1 MIDIFAA
8 LRYSEERQVTF
19 TVFQLEGAARSW
31 WNIIRTKWEREQ
43 TPRTWTSFVREFNA
57 KFFPPLVQEKKED
70 EFIRLRQ
77 GTQSV
82 AEYESQFTRLSKF
95 APELILTE
103 QRRARRF
110 LQGLNVEIQ
119 KDLAVAQIT
128 TFSDAVEKALRSENA
143 RLQVRNFQNRK
154 RGAAGSSSTQGDKST
169 PPKFGRG
176 AGGGRFASPARGAP
190 SRGSQPGRGQQRS
203 ASQGSSATVTRG
215 PCGFCGKLNHTEDD
229 CWRKQNK
236 CLRCGSA
243 EHRFASCPVQAR
255 DVRGTTP
262 TSKATSSQSRVD
274 SAKPKVPARVY
285 SIEQRPV
292 PDSAEVVEGTI
303 PVFHRLART
312 LIDPGATHSFV
323 NPEFMCGIDIN
334 PVTLPYELEVSTPTG
349 DHCLISSKMY
359 TNCEIWVG
367 ERKLLGNLISL
378 AIKGYDV
385 ILGMDW
391 LARYDAQLDCKRKTV
406 EFRIPGEATLR
417 LDVRGSLASSAMI
430 SGIRAR
436 KLLSRGAQGFLT
448 FLINTPADKLK
459 IEDIPLVSEYPDVFP
474 DELVNLPP
482 EREIE
487 FEVNLCPG
495 ASPISKTP
503 YRMAPAELKEL
514 KLQLQDLLERGFIH
528 ESGSP
533 WGAPVLFVKKKDG
546 TLRLCIDYRGL
557 NNVTIKNKY
566 PLPHID
572 ELFDQL
578 QGAEVFSKLD
588 LRQGY
593 YQLLIR
599 KEDVPKTA
607 FNSRYG
613 HYEFAVMPF
622 GLTNAPAAFMD
633 LMHRIFKPYLDRFV
647 VVFIDDI
654 LVYSKTREEH
664 EKHLKE
670 VLQTLREHQLYA
682 KFSKCEFWLERVAFL
697 GHVISKEGIAVDP
710 AKVEAVTEW
719 KRPDNPTEIRNF
731 LGLAGYYRRFIKDF
745 SKLASPLTDLTKK
758 GGRFLWSDKC
768 ETSFQELKRRLTMA
782 PILALPNGPDGFTV
796 YTDASKE
803 GLGCVL
809 MQHHNVIAYA
819 SRKLKIHE
827 QNYPIHDLELAAV
840 VFALKKWRHYLYG
853 VTFEVYSDH
862 KSLRYLFSQKELNMR
877 QRRWMEF
884 LEDYDYTINYHP
896 GKANVVA
903 DVSLVIEK
911 WALFYVYR

>member
-8 LRYSEERQVTF
+8 LHYSEERQVTF
-19 TVFQLEGAARSW
+19 AVFQLEGPARSW

-43 TPRTWTSFVREFNA
+43 TPRTWTNFVREFNA
-57 KFFPPLVQEKKED
+57 KYFPPLFQEKKED

-95 APELILTE
+95 APELIVTE

-154 RGAAGSSSTQGDKST
+154 RGAAGSSSTQGDKGT

-176 AGGGRFASPARGAP
+176 AGGGRFLLWETKPHRGRLLEKTEQVLTLRECRAPARQLSNP
-190 SRGSQPGRGQQRS
+190 SPRRERNYTDVQGYLKSITGGGSQTKGACTCILYR
-203 ASQGSSATVTRG
+203 
-215 PCGFCGKLNHTEDD
+215 
-229 CWRKQNK
+229 
-236 CLRCGSA
+236 
-243 EHRFASCPVQAR
+243 
-255 DVRGTTP
+255 TT
-262 TSKATSSQSRVD
+262 
-274 SAKPKVPARVY
+274 
-285 SIEQRPV
+285 PV

-303 PVFHRLART
+303 PVFYRLARI

-334 PVTLPYELEVSTPTG
+334 PVILPYELEVSTPTG
-349 DHCLISSKMY
+349 DQCLISSKMY
-359 TNCEIWVG
+359 SDCEIWVG
-367 ERKLLGNLISL
+367 ERKLVGNLISL

-391 LARYDAQLDCKRKTV
+391 LARYDAQLDCKRKIV
-406 EFRIPGEATLR
+406 EFRIPGEATLK

-430 SGIRAR
+430 SGFRAR
-436 KLLSRGAQGFLT
+436 KFLSRGAQGFLA

-459 IEDIPLVSEYPDVFP
+459 IEDVPVVSEYPDVFP

-599 KEDVPKTA
+599 KEDVPKTV

-633 LMHRIFKPYLDRFV
+633 LMHRIFKPYLD
-647 VVFIDDI
+647 
-654 LVYSKTREEH
+654 
-664 EKHLKE
+664 
-670 VLQTLREHQLYA
+670 
-682 KFSKCEFWLERVAFL
+682 
-697 GHVISKEGIAVDP
+697 
-710 AKVEAVTEW
+710 
-719 KRPDNPTEIRNF
+719 
-731 LGLAGYYRRFIKDF
+731 
-745 SKLASPLTDLTKK
+745 
-758 GGRFLWSDKC
+758 
-768 ETSFQELKRRLTMA
+768 
-782 PILALPNGPDGFTV
+782 
-796 YTDASKE
+796 
-803 GLGCVL
+803 
-809 MQHHNVIAYA
+809 
-819 SRKLKIHE
+819 
-827 QNYPIHDLELAAV
+827 
-840 VFALKKWRHYLYG
+840 
-853 VTFEVYSDH
+853 
-862 KSLRYLFSQKELNMR
+862 
-877 QRRWMEF
+877 
-884 LEDYDYTINYHP
+884 
-896 GKANVVA
+896 
-903 DVSLVIEK
+903 
-911 WALFYVYR
+911 